1 MTVKAKNLTIASLV
15 MGSLGF
21 VLFIYCKL
29 RHSKAQGQK
38 CPLKMASKALIA
50 IGIFLL
56 AGAVYELSDKKE
68 PFCASYCSTAHDTD
82 SDPGATRPFVALPHP
97 KFITKKN

>member
-1 MTVKAKNLTIASLV
+1 MTVKAKNLTLASIVL
-15 MGSLGF
+15 GSLGF

-29 RHSKAQGQK
+29 GYSKAQGQK
-38 CPLKMASKALIA
+38 CPLNLASKVLIA

-56 AGAVYELSDKKE
+56 AGAVYELSDKNE

-82 SDPGATRPFVALPHP
+82 SDPWSYKTFCGPPP
-97 KFITKKN
+97 S